1 MDILFYLLDLTQDEH
16 AAVQRLQALGFS
28 RQAAAEAYLACEKV
42 ILSFLFVG
50 RGVFLFLLD

>member
-1 MDILFYLLDLTQDEH
+1 MVILFYLLDLTQDEH

-50 RGVFLFLLD
+50 RGVFFPFA

>member
-28 RQAAAEAYLACEKV
+28 RQAAAEAYLACEMV
-42 ILSFLFVG
+42 FLSFLFVG
-50 RGVFLFLLD
+50 RGVFFPFA